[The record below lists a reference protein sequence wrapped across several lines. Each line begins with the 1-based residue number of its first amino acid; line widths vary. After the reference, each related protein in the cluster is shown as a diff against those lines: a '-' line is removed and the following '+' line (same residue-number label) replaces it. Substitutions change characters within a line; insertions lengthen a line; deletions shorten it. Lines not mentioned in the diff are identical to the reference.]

1 MRYLETGELPPEPDF
16 AERIRVMNR
25 HFDLMIEVFGENL
38 GCTMFRKV
46 GPWYAKRFGPAS
58 LFNKGIVQVSTRA
71 DYEALL
77 ARYLDWRRQFLDE
90 NGRLLD
96 RYAPAPHAL
105 NFRDEEMEDVPA
117 AARRESIPVPAGP
130 NELW

>member
-1 MRYLETGELPPEPDF
+1 M
-16 AERIRVMNR
+16 
-25 HFDLMIEVFGENL
+25 

-58 LFNKGIVQVSTRA
+58 LFNKGIVKISSRA
-71 DYEALL
+71 DYLALVESYI
-77 ARYLDWRRQFLDE
+77 AWRRQFLDE
-90 NGRLLD
+90 NGELQRK
-96 RYAPAPHAL
+96 YSPAPHAL
-105 NFRDEEMEDVPA
+105 NFRDDEDEPA

>member
-1 MRYLETGELPPEPDF
+1 
-16 AERIRVMNR
+16 
-25 HFDLMIEVFGENL
+25 MIEVFGESL

-58 LFNKGIVQVSTRA
+58 LFNKGIVRISKRA

-77 ARYLDWRRQFLDE
+77 RQYASWRTQFLDE
-90 NGRLLD
+90 EGHLLPK
-96 RYAPAPHAL
+96 YSPAPHKL
-105 NFRDEEMEDVPA
+105 NFRDDGDDDAPA
-117 AARRESIPVPAGP
+117 VTRRETIPVPAGP